1 MSTSGVGNTL
11 GTSAIATS
19 TASMS
24 IEDAM
29 MLVQMDRVKLCESQL
44 QDQIAGIRDK
54 NEQMK
59 KLNDMKAQLLVLKS
73 NFSADAKDTDTLY
86 NKGHWLDSIGTKDV
100 QPVAKD
106 LANKWKESGLEDAN
120 PSYSSLISSGK
131 ITKAQVDAA
140 EQVIKGQ
147 LDSLSSSS
155 QMDMVRLQS
164 LNNKRSEAFDTMTNM
179 LKKAADG
186 KSSVVSNFR

>member
-59 KLNDMKAQLLVLKS
+59 KLNDLK
-73 NFSADAKDTDTLY
+73 T
-86 NKGHWLDSIGTKDV
+86 
-100 QPVAKD
+100 
-106 LANKWKESGLEDAN
+106 
-120 PSYSSLISSGK
+120 K
-131 ITKAQVDAA
+131 ITELKADFKSDA
-140 EQVIKGQ
+140 
-147 LDSLSSSS
+147 
-155 QMDMVRLQS
+155 
-164 LNNKRSEAFDTMTNM
+164 SETDK
-179 LKKAADG
+179 LKDNLADG
-186 KSSVVSNFR
+186 KKWTGGVQNTTQDLAKGWAEMGLDPSYLDKFKNGTITKGELKIFVLLPKLLKAKKWPTE